1 MYSNFQMHP
10 FINFEHNFNLVHQ
23 ISKTYDLIISQKTK
37 QAVSGAP
44 KTGVLKNGL
53 ITL

>member
-1 MYSNFQMHP
+1 MIFEVLEWRVGGRHKTLFCYKSIQVRNFRQSN
-10 FINFEHNFNLVHQ
+10 
-23 ISKTYDLIISQKTK
+23 LID
-37 QAVSGAP
+37 VNGAP

>member
-1 MYSNFQMHP
+1 MEKSLKKILMFLDKNK
-10 FINFEHNFNLVHQ
+10 FNLD
-23 ISKTYDLIISQKTK
+23 DLYRVTTTEMLD
-37 QAVSGAP
+37 VNGAP